1 MISTVS
7 LSFDLTHTNPGTGA
21 LQPRGVIVDSTD
33 YIGLGLD
40 PIIYELKGLGQV
52 TFNGDIIVDGNLISN
67 PIIDLQDWNFVDD
80 GVPTAYFDLPL
91 DLNGNVANGVYTFV
105 YKLRVNSFTI
115 PVAATIT
122 PPDLVNVASNQWIT
136 QYLEVGNVI
145 RLADPGVDF
154 EDVTVEALNQAGA
167 NAEITVTDYTIPLVE
182 IITFDL
188 ENVQLNGV
196 YTYTGCTQV
205 DADVSFTYDC
215 EYGDSGTWGVSNTTP
230 LASNEVV
237 ANLSCSIN
245 YPSWTTLS
253 PTFPGNIVTSSLP
266 YPPPGT
272 ETPLATGTYSV
283 SLTQQI
289 QQTQTSGLVVLY
301 TKSVV
306 KEFQVSCAGSLC
318 GLTPCIENLRAAHAV
333 ELQRNRISKYQVF
346 VDNVL
351 LYYAEAQNY
360 RACGDTANYRATLE
374 LIKQNLD
381 SSGCECA
388 CCDDNTYYWVSNNS
402 GDSVIESLIR
412 SFQFRL
418 FSLTPAGPGSP
429 LASDDETQGVEV
441 GALWQN
447 TNTGIIYR
455 CTVNTAEAAVWVEYY
470 APGTLPIASDV
481 PATPNLPFLSSNNV
495 QNQLGQ
501 ANTQFAAQ
509 LLANAQFNA
518 DITAVENS
526 VAALDGVN
534 GLTRT
539 GDDFALGGALTGNTT
554 INTTTFNF
562 KLSTSEN
569 VAPLLIESA
578 GTVAGM
584 SIRKTTTNPTTV
596 NVTDITRV
604 YSPSGGNGLGARFE
618 TYLSD
623 VTGVEALASF
633 AITYW
638 GDSTNKDSFY
648 ELGTSNGGSTSTR
661 LTILPDGQLRL
672 NNYSTANFPDPAP
685 VYSLGVDASG
695 NVVQTTASSGPLV
708 YVARMFQSGT
718 AAPVVAEIANTTGAT
733 FTYTR
738 NGLGDYTL
746 TASDAVFTSG
756 KTAVF
761 LTAGNS
767 GATSNAYMATAFI
780 SGLFT
785 CRFGSAT
792 GFFSGGADDLLKGA
806 TLKIEIYP

>member
-1 MISTVS
+1 MISTVT
-7 LSFDLTHTNPGTGA
+7 LTFDLTYTNPGTGA
-21 LQPRGVIVDSTD
+21 LQPRGIVVDSTD
-33 YIGLGLD
+33 YSVLGIDLL
-40 PIIYELKGLGQV
+40 IAEAKGLGV
-52 TFNGDIIVDGNLISN
+52 ITFNGDIIVDLNTVGT
-67 PIIDLQDWNFVDD
+67 PMIDLQDWDYVID
-80 GVPTAYFDLPL
+80 GVPTYVFDLPL
-91 DLNGNVANGVYTFV
+91 DLNGNVANGVYTFN
-105 YKLRVNSFTI
+105 YSLRLTGVNYQIS
-115 PVAATIT
+115 AIT
-122 PPDLVNVASNQWIT
+122 PPSVITTDGYLWLDNFLEAGNNLVLVGADVDVVSVISTEVADP
-136 QYLEVGNVI
+136 NVI
-145 RLADPGVDF
+145 
-154 EDVTVEALNQAGA
+154 
-167 NAEITVTDYTIPLVE
+167 ITVSNYTLDPIDSFGFD
-182 IITFDL
+182 ITNIQRSSVFS
-188 ENVQLNGV
+188 
-196 YTYTGCTQV
+196 YSGCTQV
-205 DADVSFTYDC
+205 NADVSFTYDC
-215 EYGDSGTWGVSNTTP
+215 EYGDSGTWGVANTTP
-230 LASNEVV
+230 LGSNEVV
-237 ANLSCSIN
+237 ANLNCSIN

-266 YPPPGT
+266 YPPPGV

-306 KEFQVSCAGSLC
+306 REFQVSCVGSLC
-318 GLTPCIENLRAAHAV
+318 GLTPCIENLRVAHAA

-360 RACGDTANYRATLE
+360 RACGDLENYRATVE
-374 LIKQNLD
+374 LIRNNLD

-388 CCDDNTYYWVSNNS
+388 CCDEDTYYWVSNNS
-402 GDSVIESLIR
+402 GESVIESLIR

-429 LASDDETQGVEV
+429 TADDDETQGVEV

-455 CTVNTAEAAVWVEYY
+455 CTVNTPTSAVWVEYY
-470 APGTLPIASDV
+470 APGTLPTASDV
-481 PATPNLPFLSSNNV
+481 PATPNLPFLSSSNV
-495 QNQLGQ
+495 QNQLSQ

-509 LLANAQFNA
+509 LLANAQFNS
-518 DITAVENS
+518 DITALENT
-526 VAALDGVN
+526 VTALDGVN

-539 GDDFALGGALTGNTT
+539 GDDFSLGGALTGNTT

-562 KLSTSEN
+562 KLATASN
-569 VAPLLIESA
+569 VAPLLVESA
-578 GTVAGM
+578 GTVAAT
-584 SIRKTTTNPTTV
+584 SVRKTTTNPTTT

-604 YSPSGGNGLGARFE
+604 YAPSGGNGLGARSE

-623 VTGVEALASF
+623 ATGVEALASF

-638 GDSTNKDSFY
+638 EDSTTKDSSY

-672 NNYSTANFPDPAP
+672 NNYSTANFLDPAP

-695 NVVQTTASSGPLV
+695 NVVQTTGSSGPLV
-708 YVARMFQSGT
+708 YVARIFQSGT
-718 AAPVVAEIANTTGAT
+718 AVPTVAEIANTTGAT
-733 FTYTR
+733 FTYQYDGPGR
-738 NGLGDYTL
+738 YSVI
-746 TASDAVFTSG
+746 ASDAIFTSG

-767 GATSNAYMATAFI
+767 GATSNAYIATAFI
-780 SGLFT
+780 TGQFT
-785 CRFGSAT
+785 CNFGSST
-792 GFFSGGADDLLKGA
+792 GFFGGGSDDRLKGA

>member
-7 LSFDLTHTNPGTGA
+7 FSFDLTYTNPGTGA

-40 PIIYELKGLGQV
+40 PIDFELKGLGQV
-52 TFNGDIIVDGNLISN
+52 TFNGDIIVDGNLVSN
-67 PIIDLQDWNFVDD
+67 PIIDLQAWDFVND

-105 YKLRVNSFTI
+105 YRLRVNSFTV
-115 PVAATIT
+115 PVAITLT

-136 QYLEVGNVI
+136 QYLEVGNEI
-145 RLADPGVDF
+145 RLANPGVGF
-154 EDVTVEALNQAGA
+154 EDVTVEALNQVGA
-167 NAEITVTDYTIPLVE
+167 NAEVTVSDYTIAVAG
-182 IITFDL
+182 ITTFDL
-188 ENVQLNGV
+188 ENVQFNGV
-196 YTYTGCTQV
+196 YTYAGCTQV
-205 DADVSFTYDC
+205 DAEVSFTYDC
-215 EYGDSGTWGVSNTTP
+215 EYGDNGTWGVANTTA
-230 LASNEVV
+230 LGSNEVV

-266 YPPPGT
+266 YPPPGV

-301 TKSVV
+301 TRSVV
-306 KEFQVSCAGSLC
+306 REFQVSCAGSLC
-318 GLTPCIENLRAAHAV
+318 GLTPCIENLRVAHAN
-333 ELQRNRISKYQVF
+333 ELHRNRISKYQVF

-360 RACGDTANYRATLE
+360 RSCGDLENYRATVE
-374 LIKQNLD
+374 LIRNNLD

-388 CCDDNTYYWVSNNS
+388 CCNDDTYYWVSNNS
-402 GDSVIESLIR
+402 GESVIESLIR

-418 FSLTPAGPGSP
+418 FSLVPAGPGSP

-455 CTVNTAEAAVWVEYY
+455 CTVNTAENAVWVEYY
-470 APGTLPIASDV
+470 APGALPIALDV
-481 PATPNLPFLSSNNV
+481 PATPNLPFLSSTNV
-495 QNQLGQ
+495 QDQLGQ
-501 ANTQFAAQ
+501 ANTQFALQ

-562 KLSTSEN
+562 KVATSGN
-569 VAPLLIESA
+569 VTPLLVESS
-578 GTVAGM
+578 GTVTAM
-584 SIRKTTTNPTTV
+584 SVRKTTTSPTVSNETQR
-596 NVTDITRV
+596 TRV
-604 YSPSGGNGLGARFE
+604 YAPSGQNGLGASSLV
-618 TYLSD
+618 YLSD
-623 VTGVEALASF
+623 ITGTESF
-633 AITYW
+633 AGEISTQW
-638 GDSTNKDSFY
+638 TDSTVKDSMMSFY
-648 ELGTSNGGSTSTR
+648 LSDNAVSKTPLVLFGNGQVSF
-661 LTILPDGQLRL
+661 PQY
-672 NNYSTANFPDPAP
+672 NAANFVDPAP
-685 VYSLGVDASG
+685 AYLLGVDAAG
-695 NVVQTTASSGPLV
+695 NVVQATSSSGPLV
-708 YVARMFQSGT
+708 YVARITQSGT
-718 AAPVVAEIANTTGAT
+718 NAPTAVEIVNTTGAT
-733 FTYTR
+733 FSWVGGYVGAGIYR
-738 NGLGDYTL
+738 V
-746 TASDAVFTSG
+746 TASSAVLTSN
-756 KTAVF
+756 KTAIFV
-761 LTAGNS
+761 TPS
-767 GATSNAYMATAFI
+767 GANPYIMLGSVSNTTQCIVTS
-780 SGLFT
+780 S
-785 CRFGSAT
+785 SA
-792 GFFSGGADDLLKGA
+792 FSGYTDNLINGAIV
-806 TLKIEIYP
+806 KIEIYP